1 MNNLQAGEGPG
12 HGGNGQA
19 EMEGHQAQ
27 GEVWQKQVGECSDFP
42 MFI

>member
-1 MNNLQAGEGPG
+1 MLKRDFNQMNNLQAGEGPG

-27 GEVWQKQVGECSDFP
+27 GEV
-42 MFI
+42 